1 LLLPKTLINDE
12 LKGDCSIDK
21 SMAVQDAGIRF
32 VLWERVWL
40 PLVQTHREHRN
51 KKEIFCKEYVVK
63 RLLNLEALNRS
74 LYL

>member
-1 LLLPKTLINDE
+1 
-12 LKGDCSIDK
+12 
-21 SMAVQDAGIRF
+21 MAVQDAGIRF